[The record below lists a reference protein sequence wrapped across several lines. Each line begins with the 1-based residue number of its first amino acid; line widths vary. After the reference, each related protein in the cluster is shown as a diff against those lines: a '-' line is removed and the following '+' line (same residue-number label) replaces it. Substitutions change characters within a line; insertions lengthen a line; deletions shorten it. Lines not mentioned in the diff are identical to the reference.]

1 MNNGHD
7 TPTRNALDAIRDD
20 LSRSGLWCGEAT
32 LEAFGVTVR
41 GKIETCQAGVVTSL
55 RRAGYTVEYADGHAP
70 WDTKQGSLRRFIR
83 EHPEGDWFIFTADHN
98 MALRDGVLTDTDLD
112 GTDLRRVQTAYRV
125 TR

>member
-1 MNNGHD
+1 MTNDATTTN
-7 TPTRNALDAIRDD
+7 PLDAIRDD

-41 GKIETCQAGVVTSL
+41 GKIETCQAGVCNAL

-70 WDTKQGSLRRFIR
+70 WDKGQGSLRRFIR
-83 EHPEGDWFIFTADHN
+83 DHPEGDWFIFTADHN
-98 MALRDGVLTDTDLD
+98 MALRDGVLTDTDTN

-125 TR
+125 AR